1 MTGKFRKTYTDSVAV
16 NLASLCGYGV
26 RTNVLDDGAVSF
38 TAIEPDGTVVREWN
52 HAEARVM
59 CGFHRVVK
67 VLPGRKKV
75 AK

>member
-1 MTGKFRKTYTDSVAV
+1 MLRGNGKRPNTEQYIALREIFTQHVSRNFRI
-16 NLASLCGYGV
+16 C
-26 RTNVLDDGAVSF
+26 F
-38 TAIEPDGTVVREWN
+38 IEPDGTVVREWN